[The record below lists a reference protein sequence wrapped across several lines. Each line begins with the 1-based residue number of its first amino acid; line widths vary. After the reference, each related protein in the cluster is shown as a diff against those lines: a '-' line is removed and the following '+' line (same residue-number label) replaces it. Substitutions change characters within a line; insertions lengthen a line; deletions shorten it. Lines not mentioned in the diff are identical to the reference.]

1 MGFASLCPLEFF
13 LGDYYCCAW
22 NVRTACTVVLRYSPS
37 LQALAPTYQL
47 LLFLWAVCSPLF
59 FFFFLLSL
67 VAGVSGFSLIMCYVR
82 TCDQKPLL
90 KYENINNTGI
100 YVRVYILYAPND
112 SHVLCLARIMPG
124 CYARQDTFKSTY
136 LWCAA
141 TGIHKSVT
149 RSSCRHKST
158 NHSTNRSSNQSVEQP
173 FSH

>member
-1 MGFASLCPLEFF
+1 MPSRVFPWRLLLLC
-13 LGDYYCCAW
+13 LGCPYCLYGCVA
-22 NVRTACTVVLRYSPS
+22 LF
-37 LQALAPTYQL
+37 ALASGFGSDISATA
-47 LLFLWAVCSPLF
+47 FFVGGVFSTFF